1 MEGHHRPGGLVYPYR
16 GSEEELIDRVN
27 NSISEAQ
34 QTAITLEKAG
44 DHKTAGA
51 IKADAEYLKTQSM
64 IQIHPPAF

>member
-1 MEGHHRPGGLVYPYR
+1 MEGDHRPGGSGYPYMR
-16 GSEEELIDRVN
+16 GEEELIDRVN

-34 QTAITLEKAG
+34 RTVTTLEKAG

-64 IQIHPPAF
+64 Q